1 MIDSTAW
8 AQHPQKYLRR
18 ERLEDDTR
26 TPSTRELEME
36 SARKQLRMEFASKLR
51 TFDHQEFM
59 QQVSEFNGWN
69 AQTCVEGTNK

>member
-1 MIDSTAW
+1 
-8 AQHPQKYLRR
+8 
-18 ERLEDDTR
+18 
-26 TPSTRELEME
+26 ME